1 MGASQRVSLGFHQLV
16 RLFVTRTLACV
27 VLAMMSTS
35 GAVAGPLEDAWTAYQ
50 SGDYATALRLWRPR
64 AAQGVAL
71 AQNNLGLMY
80 YNGQG
85 LSRTMT
91 KPRSG
96 IVSPPSRGTP
106 QPKAISVACT
116 TAVKAFRRTTF
127 RLTCGSVSP
136 PHGFHPR
143 RKRTESRRLA
153 TVRSLRPR

>member
-71 AQNNLGLMY
+71 A
-80 YNGQG
+80 
-85 LSRTMT
+85 
-91 KPRSG
+91 
-96 IVSPPSRGTP
+96 
-106 QPKAISVACT
+106 
-116 TAVKAFRRTTF
+116 
-127 RLTCGSVSP
+127 
-136 PHGFHPR
+136 
-143 RKRTESRRLA
+143 
-153 TVRSLRPR
+153 